1 LGCERREVGSGSA
14 DKPKLQGYCPGM
26 IWNIIDNRT
35 RPYRWAHINAII
47 EAAWH
52 DNSCADTDIAPD
64 VDLENEVTYEQREC
78 ISLHDAIN
86 WANNQACP
94 VTLYLYDL
102 GKGAT

>member
-1 LGCERREVGSGSA
+1 
-14 DKPKLQGYCPGM
+14 M

-64 VDLENEVTYEQREC
+64 
-78 ISLHDAIN
+78 
-86 WANNQACP
+86 
-94 VTLYLYDL
+94 
-102 GKGAT
+102 GF